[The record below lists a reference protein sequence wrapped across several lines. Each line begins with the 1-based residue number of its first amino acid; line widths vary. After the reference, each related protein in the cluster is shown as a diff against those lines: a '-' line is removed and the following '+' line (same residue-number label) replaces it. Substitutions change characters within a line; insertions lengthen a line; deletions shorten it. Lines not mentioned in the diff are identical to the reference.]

1 MSTTILQHHKTA
13 DQKNIRH
20 KFDMDAEKKSFVLSE
35 GSPESFKADTWAEII
50 SGTFARSPF
59 FRVPEFLSSMAAC
72 AQQFRQ
78 TKFEYNE
85 DPAIADIEKKK
96 QPGGGT
102 ASIIAV
108 QYDEEKGTLDII
120 SCGNSNVFIIRN
132 STQED
137 ATIACF
143 PYDIFDALD
152 TNRHFL
158 NSEELLRGKVDS
170 HFFKNKRIVI
180 DKTDTI
186 ILASNFLSRMLLR
199 KKELHNASEVL
210 KELIAINDY
219 STLHR
224 FCLKHKQRR
233 ELEDEEVSVAIIKME
248 AYEVVRKIL
257 PPVHTPQHMQQQ
269 QHELHVASHTAHN
282 KTVDVEDIPAVVIN
296 VEEQEKKTRHTSRF
310 PPPREEKHEP
320 RHASSHVKPG
330 ERIEKEHISEV
341 IIDVKEQGK
350 KAANLPT
357 HKEEIHKSKHESHM
371 SRERSHKSSGHNIA
385 HYSGRSSHSSD
396 WHSDDYGRVK
406 SALHRSKKK
415 SRLYQQLLAG
425 SLIAI
430 FLLLCAWLYSSGHPD
445 TRPVV
450 NMLPQNETD
459 NSCADRLNVLNDSIA
474 ILNNKLSAAIGTEK
488 VVIKKEVINNNYP
501 RAHKHWPRHH
511 SKDVYSDNGG
521 KRKVI
526 KVTKVTTVT
535 TTKWV
540 KKDKDVNI
548 VEDTHSGGS
557 SEQLRY
563 KRIY

>member
-13 DQKNIRH
+13 DHKNIRH

-50 SGTFARSPF
+50 SGTFARAPL

-85 DPAIADIEKKK
+85 DPAVADVERKK

-108 QYDEEKGTLDII
+108 QYDEEKSTLDII

-132 STQED
+132 SVQED
-137 ATIACF
+137 ATIECF
-143 PYDIFDALD
+143 PYDTFDALD

-158 NSEELLRGKVDS
+158 NSEELLRGKVDN
-170 HFFKNKRIVI
+170 HFLKNKTIVI

-199 KKELHNASEVL
+199 KKESHNAAEVL

-219 STLHR
+219 STLHH

-233 ELEDEEVSVAIIKME
+233 ELEDEEISVAIIKME
-248 AYEVVRKIL
+248 AFEQVSRII
-257 PPVHTPQHMQQQ
+257 PPVHRPQHRQEH
-269 QHELHVASHTAHN
+269 HEPHMASHTDHN
-282 KTVDVEDIPAVVIN
+282 KTVDVEDISAVVIN
-296 VEEQEKKTRHTSRF
+296 VEEQEKNIRHTSRF
-310 PPPREEKHEP
+310 PPPREEKHET
-320 RHASSHVKPG
+320 RHASSHAKPG
-330 ERIEKEHISEV
+330 ERIEKEQISEV
-341 IIDVKEQGK
+341 IINVNEQGK
-350 KAANLPT
+350 KAAGPPP
-357 HKEEIHKSKHESHM
+357 HKEEIHRSKHESHM
-371 SRERSHKSSGHNIA
+371 SKERSHRSSGHIVVP
-385 HYSGRSSHSSD
+385 YSGHSSRSSD
-396 WHSDDYGRVK
+396 WRNDDYSRVK
-406 SALHRSKKK
+406 TALYRSKKR

-430 FLLLCAWLYSSGHPD
+430 FLLLCAWLYSSGHPN
-445 TRPVV
+445 TRPIV

-459 NSCADRLNVLNDSIA
+459 NSCADRVNALSDSIA
-474 ILNNKLSAAIGTEK
+474 ILNNKLSTAITNEK

-511 SKDVYSDNGG
+511 NKEIYSDNGG

-526 KVTKVTTVT
+526 KVTKITTVT

-540 KKDKDVNI
+540 KKDKDVDI
-548 VEDTHSGGS
+548 TEDTHRVGGS
-557 SEQLRY
+557 MQQRY
-563 KRIY
+563 KESN